1 MTTFVCKS
9 GCCKMHTTSS
19 IIKPDISRKRFNK
32 KAGVFITKKHP
43 LSKPYHYDDEDYV
56 LLVQSYHNLWGIPK
70 GTFETIDENDPI
82 NCALREVFEE
92 TGLSFSRDDLSR
104 EFIIKNDNY
113 FYYTTLSELKDVPI
127 RHELPKFDITSIGW
141 FKVKCLKDL
150 IKYKVIKLNYYTK
163 MCFNRYFHL
172 VL

>member
-9 GCCKMHTTSS
+9 GCCKMHTTSRV
-19 IIKPDISRKRFNK
+19 IKPDISRKRFNK

-43 LSKPYHYDDEDYV
+43 SSKPYHYDDEDYV

-70 GTFETIDENDPI
+70 GTFESEDENDPI
-82 NCALREVFEE
+82 KCALREVFEE
-92 TGLSFSRDDLSR
+92 TGLQLARNQLDR
-104 EFIIKNDNY
+104 EYIVKYDNF
-113 FYYTTLSELKDVPI
+113 FYYTTLDDTVDLPIKD
-127 RHELPKFDITSIGW
+127 ELPKLDITSVGW
-141 FKVKCLKDL
+141 FKVKCLKNF

-163 MCFNRYFHL
+163 MCFSRYFHL